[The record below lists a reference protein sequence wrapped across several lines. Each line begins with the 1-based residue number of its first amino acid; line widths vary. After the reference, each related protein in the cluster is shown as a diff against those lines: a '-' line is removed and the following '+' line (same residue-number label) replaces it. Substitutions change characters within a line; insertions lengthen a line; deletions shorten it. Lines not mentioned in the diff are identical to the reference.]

1 MIDFKLDALLLEKLE
16 VAASSFVG
24 TVIDIS
30 QSLSEFSS
38 DLNVDFARKLGIS
51 REQLSVQVVED
62 YIRKIAAKADIE
74 VVCLVKDQIEKDI
87 NLINSLRFGRIILV
101 K

>member
-1 MIDFKLDALLLEKLE
+1 MIDFKLNALLLEKLE

-30 QSLSEFSS
+30 QGLSEFSA
-38 DLNVDFARKLGIS
+38 DLNVDVARKLGVTQG
-51 REQLSVQVVED
+51 QLSVQAVEE
-62 YIRKIAAKADIE
+62 YIRKIAAKAGIE
-74 VVCLVKDQIEKDI
+74 VVCLVKDQVGQD
-87 NLINSLRFGRIILV
+87 LIDNLRFGRIIVL

>member
-1 MIDFKLDALLLEKLE
+1 MIDFKLNVVLLEKLE
-16 VAASSFVG
+16 AAASSFVG

-30 QSLSEFSS
+30 QGLSEFSA
-38 DLNVDFARKLGIS
+38 DLNVNFARKLGITQ
-51 REQLSVQVVED
+51 EQLSVQAVEE

-74 VVCLVKDQIEKDI
+74 VVCLVKGQAGQD
-87 NLINSLRFGRIILV
+87 LINNLRLGRIILL

>member
-16 VAASSFVG
+16 TAAPSFVG

-30 QSLSEFSS
+30 QGLSEFSS
-38 DLNVDFARKLGIS
+38 DLNVDFARKLGIAP
-51 REQLSVQVVED
+51 EQLSVQAVEE
-62 YIRKIAAKADIE
+62 YIRKIAAKADID
-74 VVCLVKDQIEKDI
+74 VVCLVKDQAGHD
-87 NLINSLRFGRIILV
+87 LIDNLRFGRIILL